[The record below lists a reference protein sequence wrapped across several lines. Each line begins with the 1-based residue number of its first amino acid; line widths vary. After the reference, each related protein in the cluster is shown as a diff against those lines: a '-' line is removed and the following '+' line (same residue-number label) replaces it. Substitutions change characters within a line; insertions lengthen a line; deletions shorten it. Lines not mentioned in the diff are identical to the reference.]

1 MTHFLLLFIVPLIET
16 FIFLNGIYL
25 FLQSAENLANK
36 KKLKRGF
43 KEFIHA
49 ALTEDVQWL
58 FAYNTPKEWDEFYS
72 DPDNQFKFEKGW
84 MNKWGNIH
92 MNEARKRHPELWNPK
107 SRIMESQIPNCGG
120 KIS

>member
-43 KEFIHA
+43 KEFFSQVIA
-49 ALTEDVQWL
+49 VE
-58 FAYNTPKEWDEFYS
+58 K
-72 DPDNQFKFEKGW
+72 QF
-84 MNKWGNIH
+84 
-92 MNEARKRHPELWNPK
+92 
-107 SRIMESQIPNCGG
+107 
-120 KIS
+120 